1 MKKLYTSILSVI
13 WVLFLCIGIRVNAQ
27 ITSADLQQKVDSM
40 FGGMAKNAPG
50 SAVLVVKNKEIILN
64 KGYGLANLEYGI
76 PITPK
81 TVFDL
86 ASLSKQFAGYA
97 ISLLVEQGKISEND
111 DIRKYIPEFP
121 EFDQTITIKHLLHH
135 TSGLR
140 DWTSTLSLAGRSFED
155 VISFDHILR
164 MAYRQKK
171 LNFEPGSQ
179 YAYSNTGYNILAELV
194 QRVTGVSFR
203 TWTDQN
209 IFQPLKM
216 PDTFFLDN
224 HREVIPNR
232 ARGYFQT
239 EDGPYRNTPN
249 NLTALGSSSLYA
261 TTDDLAKWVIHLMY
275 PPDTLQPVVER
286 MLQTD
291 TLTNGEENTYAYG
304 IDISEFRGTP
314 WISHSGSWAFFR
326 TYLVLL
332 PEYDLSVVVLNNN
345 GKNASRIA
353 RKIASFYVPES
364 HTQKKKDQIEKR
376 KAVELPQSVLNAYT
390 GTYKLGKGWYVH
402 LTKKDGTLWTR
413 ATNEEKFP
421 MTALSDTVFSIKA
434 YGNRT
439 MRFYKNESN
448 KVTHLV
454 YNDMVCPKVSDHIVY
469 TLKNPEDYTGDFFSD
484 ELHTRYKVQMKDGQL
499 YLWSLHHGEITLELA
514 WEDDFFS
521 TRFFAR
527 NVEFQRDTYGRITGF
542 FVSHSR
548 AKNQFFRKLDTDK
561 PATNK

>member
-1 MKKLYTSILSVI
+1 M
-13 WVLFLCIGIRVNAQ
+13 LFLCIGIGVNAQ
-27 ITSADLQQKVDSM
+27 ITSTDLQQKVDSM

-64 KGYGLANLEYGI
+64 IGYGLANLEYGI
-76 PITPK
+76 PITSK

-121 EFDQTITIKHLLHH
+121 EFEHTITIKHLLHH

-155 VISFDHILR
+155 VISFEHILR
-164 MAYRQKK
+164 MAYRQKT
-171 LNFEPGSQ
+171 LNFEPGSE
-179 YAYSNTGYNILAELV
+179 YNYSNTGYNILAELV

-203 TWTDQN
+203 TWTNQH
-209 IFQPLKM
+209 IFRPLKM
-216 PDTFFLDN
+216 PNTFFLDN

-232 ARGYFQT
+232 AMGYFQT
-239 EDGPYRNTPN
+239 ENVPYRSAPN

-261 TTDDLAKWVIHLMY
+261 TTDDLSKWVTHIMH
-275 PPDTLQPVVER
+275 PPDTLKPVVER

-291 TLTNGEENTYAYG
+291 TLTNGKKNTYAYG
-304 IDISEFRGTP
+304 IDVSKFHGTA
-314 WISHSGSWAFFR
+314 WIAHSGSWASFR
-326 TYLVLL
+326 TYLVML

-345 GKNASRIA
+345 SKNAYRIA
-353 RKIASFYVPES
+353 RNIVSFYVPES
-364 HTQKKKDQIEKR
+364 NTENKKDQAEKR
-376 KAVELPQSVLNAYT
+376 KAVDLRQSVLNEYT

-402 LTKKDGTLWTR
+402 LTKEDGTLWTR
-413 ATNEEKFP
+413 ATNEKKFP
-421 MTALSDTVFSIKA
+421 MTSLSDTVFSIKA

-469 TLKNPEDYTGDFFSD
+469 TLKNAEDYTGDYFSA
-484 ELHTRYKVQMKDGQL
+484 ELHTLYKVQIKDGQL
-499 YLWSLHHGEITLELA
+499 YLWSLHNGEIRLEPA
-514 WEDDFFS
+514 WQDDFFS
-521 TRFFAR
+521 TRFFAK
-527 NVEFQRDTYGRITGF
+527 NVEFQRDTYGRITGLL
-542 FVSHSR
+542 VSQSR
-548 AKNQFFRKLDTDK
+548 AKNQLFRKLDIDQQI
-561 PATNK
+561 TNQ